1 MNDLIDIIQ
10 VKLLTILSG
19 RWFCQIPFYAIR
31 MLSTLSSIN
40 VGKTPMIY
48 LTLKYG
54 KIAV

>member
-40 VGKTPMIY
+40 GGKTPMIY